1 MTIHRKAVLMLMG
14 LLMALLAVSPT
25 AYARL
30 SGPERDNAVKATV
43 LVLTLDNDRQVIASG
58 SGDLVDERGLL
69 LTNFHV
75 IGDTET
81 GEMYNSDGLVVIAIT
96 RNARRPAVPT
106 YFGQVV
112 KGDNEMDLALIRIVA
127 DIKGNELKSCQK
139 LPIFKVGDS
148 EALVAGDELA
158 LVGFPGIGGQSVT
171 LSFGAVSGF
180 ISDPNDEETV
190 LWIKTDAEAN
200 HGNSGGAAVNEAGE
214 LVGILTAGNQD
225 QDSGGKLGLV
235 RPVELAAPLLDGLS
249 RMGVAGCGRGSNTTM
264 PAPDVGGGLTGEG
277 QLNFLGFSLSDAE
290 DAELVESVPSGT
302 TTLYGN
308 FEYADIAES
317 TPLQAQWSFNGETI
331 EESVLDFKSWPL
343 DPGTGNFYISTESE
357 DVLEDGIYTLEVRAG
372 NLPLLTQSIEVGGD
386 GSGVS
391 SGGTT
396 GEEVTFV
403 GRIISADTGKP
414 IRGAAFLI
422 LAPGITLNDFDP
434 ENEEHVLDMAQTDR
448 QGNFETTV
456 PVGLDET
463 YSVAI
468 LARGF
473 KPIGADDFIP
483 SEFGTA
489 SGSVID
495 LGDIQLKKR

>member
-1 MTIHRKAVLMLMG
+1 MNNRRKVALMLMG
-14 LLMALLAVSPT
+14 LLMALVAVAPT

-43 LVLTLDNDRQVIASG
+43 LVLTLDNDREIIASG
-58 SGDLVDERGLL
+58 SGDLVDGRGLL

-81 GEMYNSDGLVVIAIT
+81 NEWYNSDGLVVIAIT

-112 KGDNEMDLALIRIVA
+112 KADNELDLALIRIVA

-139 LPIFKVGDS
+139 LPTFAIGNS
-148 EALVAGDELA
+148 EELEAGDELA

-180 ISDPNDEETV
+180 ISDPSDEETV

-235 RPVELAAPLLDGLS
+235 RPIELAAPLLNGLS
-249 RMGVAGCGRGSNTTM
+249 SMGVAGCGRGATTE
-264 PAPDVGGGLTGEG
+264 PGPNVGGALTGEG
-277 QLNFLGFSLSDAE
+277 TVSFLGFSLSDAE
-290 DAELVESVPSGT
+290 DAELVESAPSGT

-308 FEYADIAES
+308 FEYSEISDS
-317 TPLQAQWSFNGETI
+317 TPLQAQWSLNGETR
-331 EESVLDFKSWPL
+331 EDSVLDFDTWPIE
-343 DPGTGNFYISTESE
+343 PGSGNFYISTESE
-357 DVLEDGIYTLEVRAG
+357 DVLEEGTYTLEVRAG
-372 NLPLLTQSIEVGGD
+372 NLPILTQSIDVGGAGGTS
-386 GSGVS
+386 GSTT
-391 SGGTT
+391 TT

-403 GRIISADTGKP
+403 GRIVSADTGKP
-414 IRGAAFLI
+414 ISKAAFLI
-422 LAPGITLNDFDP
+422 LTPGVTLDDFDP
-434 ENEEHVLDMAQTDR
+434 ENEDDIFDLAQTDR
-448 QGNFETTV
+448 TGSFATTRA
-456 PVGLDET
+456 VGLDEE
-463 YSVAI
+463 YSVVI
-468 LARGF
+468 IARGF
-473 KPIGADDFIP
+473 KPIGMDGFIP
-483 SEFGTA
+483 SEFGSA

-495 LGDIQLKKR
+495 LGDIELKKR